1 MEYFDTVTI
10 DVVVPAHNEEAYLG
24 RTLEALKRVPAISKV
39 IVVDDGSSDG
49 TSAVA
54 KAHDVDIITLKRNM
68 GKSAALMAGVQKAS
82 SEYVLM
88 LDADIGDSAI
98 EITKLI
104 DAYPAGEDA
113 CIVALFP
120 VIPGRGGGL
129 GLAVRVA
136 RIGSRL
142 LGGWQM
148 AAPLSGQRLL
158 RRETLESIFPLPY
171 GFGLETAMNVRL
183 GRANIRLIEVQTQMD
198 HRVTQNDVNGRIHR
212 AKQLIHLIMAIIR
225 ECFH

>member
-24 RTLEALKRVPAISKV
+24 RTLEALKRVPTISKV
-39 IVVDDGSSDG
+39 IVVDDGSLDG

-120 VIPGRGGGL
+120 IIPGRGGGL

>member
-24 RTLEALKRVPAISKV
+24 RTLEALKRVPTISKV
-39 IVVDDGSSDG
+39 IVVDDGSLDG

>member
-24 RTLEALKRVPAISKV
+24 RTLEALKRVPTISKV
-39 IVVDDGSSDG
+39 IVVDDGSLDG

-54 KAHDVDIITLKRNM
+54 KAHDVGIITLKRNM